1 MVPVRDGAFAWIDG
15 DHGGLTL
22 LMDRLV
28 EAASAPAGHDA
39 VQDLLLLL
47 VDASTDHFS
56 SEQELMRAVDYPAY
70 EGHASEHDWFL
81 GHVSRL
87 LENHS
92 RGKAHLTLE
101 LARSLKPWLQEHTQT
116 HDEALLEYARAYD
129 PSGLS
134 G

>member
-1 MVPVRDGAFAWIDG
+1 MRPERAGAFAWVDG
-15 DHGGLTL
+15 DHGGLIL

-28 EAASAPAGHDA
+28 EAASPSGSHEA

-47 VDASTDHFS
+47 VDASTDHFT
-56 SEQELMRAVDYPAY
+56 SEQDLMRAVDYPAY

-81 GHVSRL
+81 DHLSRL
-87 LENHS
+87 LENHA

-101 LARSLKPWLQEHTQT
+101 LACSLKPWLEQHTQS

-134 G
+134 V